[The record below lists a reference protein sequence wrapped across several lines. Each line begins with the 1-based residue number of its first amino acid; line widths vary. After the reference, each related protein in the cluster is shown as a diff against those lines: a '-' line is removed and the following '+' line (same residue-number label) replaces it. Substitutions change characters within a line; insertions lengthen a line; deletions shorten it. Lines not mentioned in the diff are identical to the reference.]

1 MIYFRLLRESFLFA
15 WQAITNNKLRTLLSL
30 LGVMVGIFVISSVFT
45 MVDTMESNLKDSFN
59 MLSDDVLFV
68 QKMPWGPE
76 DGETYE
82 WWKYFQRRQ
91 PKLKDVVALEQRLS
105 LAEAVSFQTGTMAT
119 FEYRNSSA
127 ENMQL
132 AAVTVAYPKCVQ
144 IDIEEGRF
152 FTEREAQT
160 GRPVAIIGADMK
172 AQLFG
177 EADALGKSIKVK
189 GRKMEVIGVF
199 KKAGVSIVSD
209 GFDQMAMTNA
219 NFGSRL
225 MNFQKTDCSMV
236 VKAKDGVDVDEL
248 KEEIV
253 QHYRTIR
260 GVKPSE
266 DNDFAINRV
275 EMITS
280 VIDEIFI
287 YVERGG
293 WFIGLF
299 AILVGC
305 VSIANIM
312 FVSVRE
318 RTRIIGIQK
327 ALGAKDIFILGQF
340 LFEAIALCVFGAIM
354 AFLLVVIMVLVVNAL
369 SARLDWGL
377 ELGIHLNR
385 FFIAML
391 IAIVSGL
398 VAGIFPAL
406 KAARMSPVEAM
417 RG

>member
-1 MIYFRLLRESFLFA
+1 MIYLRLLRESFLFA

-91 PKLKDVVALEQRLS
+91 PKLKDTQALRQRLT
-105 LAEAVSFQTGTMAT
+105 LADAVSFQSGIMAT
-119 FEYRNSSA
+119 IEYRNSSA
-127 ENMQL
+127 ENMQM
-132 AAVTVAYPKCVQ
+132 AAVSYEYPRCVQ

-152 FTEREAQT
+152 FTEGEAQA
-160 GRPVAIIGADMK
+160 GRAVAIIGADIK

-177 EADALGKSIKVK
+177 EEDPIGKSIKIK
-189 GRKMEVIGVF
+189 GRKLEVIGVF

-225 MNFQKTDCSMV
+225 INYNKSDCSLV
-236 VKAKDGVDVDEL
+236 VKAKEGVDVDEL
-248 KEEIV
+248 KEEII

-266 DNDFAINRV
+266 GNDFAINRV

-318 RTRIIGIQK
+318 RTRVIGIQK

-340 LFEAIALCVFGAIM
+340 LFEAVALCVFGAIM
-354 AFLLVVIMVLVVNAL
+354 AFLLVVVMVVLVNAL
-369 SARLDWGL
+369 SSRLDWGL
-377 ELGIHLNR
+377 ELGIQLNR

-391 IAIVSGL
+391 IAVVSGL